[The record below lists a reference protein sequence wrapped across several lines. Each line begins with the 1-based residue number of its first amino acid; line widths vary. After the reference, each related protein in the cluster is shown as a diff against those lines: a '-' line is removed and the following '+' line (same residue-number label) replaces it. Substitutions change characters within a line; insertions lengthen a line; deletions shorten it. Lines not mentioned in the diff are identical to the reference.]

1 MGPGPLK
8 SSCEHIWSS
17 CRSPG
22 VQTRSSF
29 KGALCRVPGLIQQR
43 TQSPGWSVLQQ
54 IPAPCAFNLEQLLM
68 IPLPEIRS
76 FAESLGSEHKPF
88 FSGLEAR
95 WEGLKLCCC
104 WTPWGKTLLRFTAV
118 RAGLEPGDRGKFS
131 TAKEMFSFIFFKTY
145 LITKLVS
152 KLKCFLQV
160 NKDILRYA
168 FRSWECFI
176 LRRAGAWI
184 LKNGPKNALNSN
196 YRHSSIVIPTPL
208 PNKLLPFTLKGA
220 QGPRKVWYPKQSLDV
235 WSCLLSRWEARNNKL
250 KGLCGC
256 VQPPWITQPIFCSL
270 SRKLHLL
277 FPHWQGFSSIYPAEC
292 DILRGRT
299 GIPQTRSSFAEKGT
313 SIIHQITPNII
324 PIHCPCR
331 FLFKAP
337 AVSAFSL
344 GDKHK
349 RLIPV
354 RSGIVCVKQGNPALK
369 RLLPQHVQNNNN
381 KYYD

>member
-1 MGPGPLK
+1 MSTSGAAAGAQGCKPGAA
-8 SSCEHIWSS
+8 S
-17 CRSPG
+17 
-22 VQTRSSF
+22 
-29 KGALCRVPGLIQQR
+29 RVL
-43 TQSPGWSVLQQ
+43 
-54 IPAPCAFNLEQLLM
+54 
-68 IPLPEIRS
+68 
-76 FAESLGSEHKPF
+76 FAESLGWSSREHKAQVDLFLSKSLLHVLLTWSSCSWSLCLKFGVLLNHWAVNTNPF
-88 FSGLEAR
+88 FQGWKPGGKDSNSVAAELLEAKLSSGSLL
-95 WEGLKLCCC
+95 WGQAWSQETEGSF
-104 WTPWGKTLLRFTAV
+104 PLLRKCF
-118 RAGLEPGDRGKFS
+118 LLF
-131 TAKEMFSFIFFKTY
+131 FFKTY

-235 WSCLLSRWEARNNKL
+235 GSCLLSRWEARNNKL

-277 FPHWQGFSSIYPAEC
+277 FPHCQGFSSIYPAEC

-337 AVSAFSL
+337 AVSAFRL